1 METESTQ
8 AAIEALLDE
17 QRTFPPP
24 EEFAADAVVKDE
36 SVYRRAEEDPEG
48 FWRDLA
54 GEFISW
60 FKEPTQG
67 AGVGSAALHVVR
79 RRRAERR
86 LRTASTGTSRPGR
99 GDRVAYHWVGEPG
112 GRERAT

>member
-1 METESTQ
+1 METESSQ

-60 FKEPTQG
+60 FKEPSTG
-67 AGVGSAALHVVR
+67 LEWDPPTARGSP
-79 RRRAERR
+79 
-86 LRTASTGTSRPGR
+86 TAS
-99 GDRVAYHWVGEPG
+99 
-112 GRERAT
+112 